1 MSKTTKT
8 VFVLTGLGL
17 IATYFIAKSGASAGV
32 NNTLATDVSN
42 VETDVETEAPAVA
55 SGFWAELT
63 SIWASIGL

>member
-32 NNTLATDVSN
+32 NNTLATDASN
-42 VETDVETEAPAVA
+42 VETEAPAVA